1 MLGIDAWLG
10 NLPPLTIL
18 VLVGG
23 IILLESMGI
32 PLPGEITLISAS
44 LLAVTGA
51 VNIWGVAIAASIGAI
66 VGDSIGYA
74 IGRRGGRPLLEKFG
88 CRFPKHFGPSH
99 LARAEAI
106 FAKWGVWA
114 VFFGRF
120 VALLRILAGPLAG
133 ALHVPYRKFLIAN
146 ATGGIVWASG
156 TAFVIYHAGHAAE
169 KYLKGFAWIALVA
182 AIAFGLGTTI
192 YLRRRAARA
201 DALLD
206 DDDPATNPTPAAEIA
221 AIAVHTAGDAAR
233 SVATAKGRRPAAQA
247 KPPAAGK
254 PAAQTAP
261 VPQAKRPADAEPRR
275 TTPKPSSD
283 GLTQAAGAKRGGGAH
298 AKRKPGGR
306 SAHRPPKPRRG

>member
-10 NLPPLTIL
+10 GLPPLTIFL
-18 VLVGG
+18 VVGA

-44 LLAVTGA
+44 LLAATGA
-51 VNIWGVAIAASIGAI
+51 VNIWGVAIAASAGAI
-66 VGDSIGYA
+66 IGDSIGYA

-88 CRFPKHFGPSH
+88 RRFPKHFGPGH
-99 LARAEAI
+99 LARAERT

-146 ATGGIVWASG
+146 ATGGILWATG
-156 TAFVIYHAGHAAE
+156 TAFVIYFVGHAAE

-182 AIAFGLGTTI
+182 AVVIGLGTTI

-201 DALLD
+201 DALLQD
-206 DDDPATNPTPAAEIA
+206 ADPNTNPTPAAEIA
-221 AIAVHTAGDAAR
+221 AIAVHTASDAAR
-233 SVATAKGRRPAAQA
+233 TVAAGPKGRRGGTDQA
-247 KPPAAGK
+247 KPTAAGK
-254 PAAQTAP
+254 PQF
-261 VPQAKRPADAEPRR
+261 QAKPLGDGEPRKAMPKPPADRDAR
-275 TTPKPSSD
+275 
-283 GLTQAAGAKRGGGAH
+283 AAGAKRGGGSH
-298 AKRKPGGR
+298 AKRKPGTR
-306 SAHRPPKPRRG
+306 SAHRPPKPRHG